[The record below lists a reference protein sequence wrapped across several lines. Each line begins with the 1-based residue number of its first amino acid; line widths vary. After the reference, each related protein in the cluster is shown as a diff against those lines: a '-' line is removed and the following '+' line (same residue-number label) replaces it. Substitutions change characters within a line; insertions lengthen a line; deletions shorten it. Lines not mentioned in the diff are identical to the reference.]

1 MPEDRKRE
9 GLVESFST
17 AANISLA
24 NLGAISRFGGWIDR
38 AGERALAVRLI
49 GRLNLQPPSPDWPV
63 RILSGGNQQ
72 KAVLAK
78 WLARDVKVLL
88 VDEPTRGVDVG
99 AKDEI
104 YHLMDELAQAGMA
117 ILMISSY
124 LPEILQMSD
133 RILVMREG
141 RVVLELP
148 RREATEERLM
158 EAATGGLT

>member
-1 MPEDRKRE
+1 M
-9 GLVESFST
+9 
-17 AANISLA
+17 
-24 NLGAISRFGGWIDR
+24 
-38 AGERALAVRLI
+38 RLI
-49 GRLNLQPPSPDWPV
+49 ARLSLQPPSPDWPV
-63 RILSGGNQQ
+63 RTLSGGNQQ
-72 KAVLAK
+72 KAVLAR
-78 WLARDVKVLL
+78 WLARDVKALL

-104 YHLMDELAQAGMA
+104 YKLMDELARAGMA

-141 RVVLELP
+141 RIVLELP
-148 RREATEERLM
+148 RSEATEERLM